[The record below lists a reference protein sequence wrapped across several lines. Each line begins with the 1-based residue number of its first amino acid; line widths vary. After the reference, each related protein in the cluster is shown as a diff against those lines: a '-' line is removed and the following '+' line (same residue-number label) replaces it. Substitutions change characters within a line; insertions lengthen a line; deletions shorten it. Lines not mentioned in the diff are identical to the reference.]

1 MQTQWN
7 ELLAFC
13 ITSAIGLQ
21 EEPPIYGPL
30 RLIDCM
36 QRVICLGRQA
46 GQFCDPAFSALE
58 AYIEE
63 NKLTCMYD
71 QAAFGNILQEIAF
84 RLIDATKE

>member
-1 MQTQWN
+1 MQAQWN

-36 QRVICLGRQA
+36 QA
-46 GQFCDPAFSALE
+46 GQFCDPAFSELE

-84 RLIDATKE
+84 RLIDATEA